1 MVSKEYRERI
11 QQQFHAFCKTV
22 LYNEVCNYFREKKRS
37 TKYEISL
44 DYLQEN
50 TSFEIPSVDEY
61 FVLQDK
67 PTSFTVNGQ
76 TVIVDNEQLAKVL
89 LCLSEKRRRIIL
101 MYYYLRLRDWQIA
114 KILEQPRTTVNYQR
128 NAALKQ
134 LRTEMERMN
143 DDE

>member
-1 MVSKEYRERI
+1 MVSEEYREHVER
-11 QQQFHAFCKTV
+11 QFHVFCKTV
-22 LYNEVCNYFREKKRS
+22 LHNEVCNYFREKKRRAQH
-37 TKYEISL
+37 ELSL

-50 TSFEIPSVDEY
+50 TSFEIHSVDEY

-67 PTSFTVNGQ
+67 PTSFAVNGQ
-76 TVIVDNEQLAKVL
+76 TVIVDSERLAKAL
-89 LCLSEKRRRIIL
+89 LRLSEKRQEIIL
-101 MYYYLRLRDWQIA
+101 MYYYLQLRDWQIA
-114 KILEQPRTTVNYQR
+114 KTLGKPRTTVNYQR

>member
-11 QQQFHAFCKTV
+11 ERQFHAFCKAV
-22 LYNEVCNYFREKKRS
+22 LHNEVCNYFREKKRRVQH
-37 TKYEISL
+37 EISL

-50 TSFEIPSVDEY
+50 TSFEIHSVDEY
-61 FVLQDK
+61 YVLQDK
-67 PTSFTVNGQ
+67 PTSFALNGQ
-76 TVIVDNEQLAKVL
+76 TVIVDSEHLVKAL
-89 LCLSEKRRRIIL
+89 LRLSEKRRRIIL
-101 MYYYLRLRDWQIA
+101 MYYYLGLRDCQIA
-114 KILEQPRTTVNYQR
+114 KILGQPRTTVNYQR

>member
-1 MVSKEYRERI
+1 MVSKEYRERVER
-11 QQQFHAFCKTV
+11 QFHAFCRTV
-22 LYNEVCNYFREKKRS
+22 LYNEACNYFREKEHR
-37 TKYEISL
+37 TQHEISL

-50 TSFEIPSVDEY
+50 TSFEIHSVDEY

-67 PTSFTVNGQ
+67 PTSFAVNGQ
-76 TVIVDNEQLAKVL
+76 TVIVDSGQLAKAL

-114 KILEQPRTTVNYQR
+114 KILGKPRTTVNYQR

-134 LRTEMERMN
+134 LRTEMEKN
-143 DDE
+143 E